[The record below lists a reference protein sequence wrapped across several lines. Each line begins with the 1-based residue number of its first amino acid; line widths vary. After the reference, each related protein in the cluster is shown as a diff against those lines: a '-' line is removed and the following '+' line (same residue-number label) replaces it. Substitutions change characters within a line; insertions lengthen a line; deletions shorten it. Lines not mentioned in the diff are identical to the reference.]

1 MRRFFSFFLKNTRAI
16 PFSILY
22 DSREMAASSSSSLT
36 EAEIDKLTASKL
48 RKLLDA
54 KEIAYE
60 KKELKAALAAKLKDA
75 MRKEKEGKEEEE
87 EEEEEKTTTKKKRK
101 ASSGGSEEEEP
112 SEEERGEEGEEEEED
127 SDEEDFDEYED
138 DGSVEWMLRMHQ
150 KIARPKN
157 KRDWEIRESVLSG
170 GGIP

>member
-1 MRRFFSFFLKNTRAI
+1 
-16 PFSILY
+16 
-22 DSREMAASSSSSLT
+22 MAASSSSSLT
-36 EAEIDKLTASKL
+36 EAEIDKLSASKL

-54 KEIAYE
+54 KEIAHE
-60 KKELKAALAAKLKDA
+60 KKEVKAALAAKLKDA
-75 MRKEKEGKEEEE
+75 MRKEKEGK
-87 EEEEEKTTTKKKRK
+87 
-101 ASSGGSEEEEP
+101 
-112 SEEERGEEGEEEEED
+112 EEEEED

>member
-1 MRRFFSFFLKNTRAI
+1 
-16 PFSILY
+16 
-22 DSREMAASSSSSLT
+22 MAASSSSLT
-36 EAEIDKLTASKL
+36 DAEIDKLTVSKL

-60 KKELKAALAAKLKDA
+60 KKELKATLAAKLKDA

-87 EEEEEKTTTKKKRK
+87 EEEE
-101 ASSGGSEEEEP
+101 
-112 SEEERGEEGEEEEED
+112 
-127 SDEEDFDEYED
+127 EEDFDEYED

>member
-1 MRRFFSFFLKNTRAI
+1 MG
-16 PFSILY
+16 
-22 DSREMAASSSSSLT
+22 ASSSSSLT

-54 KEIAYE
+54 KGIAHE

-75 MRKEKEGKEEEE
+75 MRKEKEGKE
-87 EEEEEKTTTKKKRK
+87 
-101 ASSGGSEEEEP
+101 
-112 SEEERGEEGEEEEED
+112 EEEEED

>member
-1 MRRFFSFFLKNTRAI
+1 MVA
-16 PFSILY
+16 
-22 DSREMAASSSSSLT
+22 SSSSLT
-36 EAEIDKLTASKL
+36 DAEIDKLTVSKL

-87 EEEEEKTTTKKKRK
+87 EEEEE
-101 ASSGGSEEEEP
+101 
-112 SEEERGEEGEEEEED
+112 ED

-138 DGSVEWMLRMHQ
+138 DGSVEWMLRMNQ

>member
-1 MRRFFSFFLKNTRAI
+1 
-16 PFSILY
+16 
-22 DSREMAASSSSSLT
+22 MAASSSSSLT

-54 KEIAYE
+54 KGIAHE

-87 EEEEEKTTTKKKRK
+87 E
-101 ASSGGSEEEEP
+101 
-112 SEEERGEEGEEEEED
+112 EEEEED

>member
-1 MRRFFSFFLKNTRAI
+1 
-16 PFSILY
+16 
-22 DSREMAASSSSSLT
+22 MAASSSSLT
-36 EAEIDKLTASKL
+36 EAEIDKLTVSKL

-54 KEIAYE
+54 KEIAYK

-75 MRKEKEGKEEEE
+75 MRKEKEGKE
-87 EEEEEKTTTKKKRK
+87 
-101 ASSGGSEEEEP
+101 
-112 SEEERGEEGEEEEED
+112 EEEEED

>member
-1 MRRFFSFFLKNTRAI
+1 
-16 PFSILY
+16 
-22 DSREMAASSSSSLT
+22 MAASSSSMT

-54 KEIAYE
+54 KEIAHE
-60 KKELKAALAAKLKDA
+60 KKEVKAALAAKLKDA

-87 EEEEEKTTTKKKRK
+87 EEEKKKTTKKRK

-112 SEEERGEEGEEEEED
+112 SEEERGEEEEEEED

>member
-1 MRRFFSFFLKNTRAI
+1 
-16 PFSILY
+16 
-22 DSREMAASSSSSLT
+22 MAASSSSLT
-36 EAEIDKLTASKL
+36 DAEIDKLTVSKL

-87 EEEEEKTTTKKKRK
+87 EEEEE
-101 ASSGGSEEEEP
+101 
-112 SEEERGEEGEEEEED
+112 
-127 SDEEDFDEYED
+127 EEDFDEYED

>member
-1 MRRFFSFFLKNTRAI
+1 
-16 PFSILY
+16 
-22 DSREMAASSSSSLT
+22 MAASSSSLT
-36 EAEIDKLTASKL
+36 DAEIDKLTVSKL

-75 MRKEKEGKEEEE
+75 MRKEKEGKKEE
-87 EEEEEKTTTKKKRK
+87 EEEEEK
-101 ASSGGSEEEEP
+101 E
-112 SEEERGEEGEEEEED
+112 
-127 SDEEDFDEYED
+127 EEDFDEYED

>member
-1 MRRFFSFFLKNTRAI
+1 MG
-16 PFSILY
+16 
-22 DSREMAASSSSSLT
+22 ASSSSSLT

-54 KEIAYE
+54 KGIAHE

-87 EEEEEKTTTKKKRK
+87 
-101 ASSGGSEEEEP
+101 
-112 SEEERGEEGEEEEED
+112 EEEEED

>member
-1 MRRFFSFFLKNTRAI
+1 MSETIFLFLKIRERFLS
-16 PFSILY
+16 PYY
-22 DSREMAASSSSSLT
+22 DDAQEMAASSSSSLT

-54 KEIAYE
+54 KGIAHE

-75 MRKEKEGKEEEE
+75 MRKEKEGKEE
-87 EEEEEKTTTKKKRK
+87 
-101 ASSGGSEEEEP
+101 
-112 SEEERGEEGEEEEED
+112 EEEEED

-157 KRDWEIRESVLSG
+157 KRDWEIRESVLSSVLSG

>member
-1 MRRFFSFFLKNTRAI
+1 MRGFFSFLKIRERFL
-16 PFSILY
+16 SSYY
-22 DSREMAASSSSSLT
+22 DSQEMGASSSSSLT

-54 KEIAYE
+54 KGIAHE
-60 KKELKAALAAKLKDA
+60 KKKVKAALAAKLKDA
-75 MRKEKEGKEEEE
+75 MRKEK
-87 EEEEEKTTTKKKRK
+87 
-101 ASSGGSEEEEP
+101 
-112 SEEERGEEGEEEEED
+112 EEED

>member
-1 MRRFFSFFLKNTRAI
+1 MRGFFSFLKIRERFL
-16 PFSILY
+16 SSYY
-22 DSREMAASSSSSLT
+22 DSQEMGASSSSSLT

-54 KEIAYE
+54 KGIAHE
-60 KKELKAALAAKLKDA
+60 KKEVKAALAAKLKDA
-75 MRKEKEGKEEEE
+75 MRKEK
-87 EEEEEKTTTKKKRK
+87 
-101 ASSGGSEEEEP
+101 
-112 SEEERGEEGEEEEED
+112 EEED

>member
-1 MRRFFSFFLKNTRAI
+1 
-16 PFSILY
+16 
-22 DSREMAASSSSSLT
+22 MAASSSSLT
-36 EAEIDKLTASKL
+36 DAEIDKLTVSKL

-87 EEEEEKTTTKKKRK
+87 EEEEE
-101 ASSGGSEEEEP
+101 
-112 SEEERGEEGEEEEED
+112 
-127 SDEEDFDEYED
+127 EDFDEYED

>member
-1 MRRFFSFFLKNTRAI
+1 MRGFFSFLKIRERFL
-16 PFSILY
+16 SSYY
-22 DSREMAASSSSSLT
+22 DSQEMGASSSSSLT

-54 KEIAYE
+54 KGIAHE

-75 MRKEKEGKEEEE
+75 MRKEK
-87 EEEEEKTTTKKKRK
+87 
-101 ASSGGSEEEEP
+101 
-112 SEEERGEEGEEEEED
+112 EEED

>member
-1 MRRFFSFFLKNTRAI
+1 
-16 PFSILY
+16 
-22 DSREMAASSSSSLT
+22 MAASSSSLT
-36 EAEIDKLTASKL
+36 EAEIDKLTVSKL

-75 MRKEKEGKEEEE
+75 MRKEKEGKE
-87 EEEEEKTTTKKKRK
+87 
-101 ASSGGSEEEEP
+101 
-112 SEEERGEEGEEEEED
+112 EEEEED

>member
-1 MRRFFSFFLKNTRAI
+1 M
-16 PFSILY
+16 
-22 DSREMAASSSSSLT
+22 T

-54 KEIAYE
+54 KGIAYE

-75 MRKEKEGKEEEE
+75 MRKEEEGK
-87 EEEEEKTTTKKKRK
+87 
-101 ASSGGSEEEEP
+101 
-112 SEEERGEEGEEEEED
+112 EEEEED

-150 KIARPKN
+150 KIALPKN

>member
-1 MRRFFSFFLKNTRAI
+1 
-16 PFSILY
+16 
-22 DSREMAASSSSSLT
+22 MAASSSSLT
-36 EAEIDKLTASKL
+36 DAEIDKLTVSKL

-87 EEEEEKTTTKKKRK
+87 
-101 ASSGGSEEEEP
+101 
-112 SEEERGEEGEEEEED
+112 EEEEED

>member
-1 MRRFFSFFLKNTRAI
+1 
-16 PFSILY
+16 
-22 DSREMAASSSSSLT
+22 MAASSSSSSMLT

-54 KEIAYE
+54 KEIAYG

-75 MRKEKEGKEEEE
+75 MRKEEEGKE
-87 EEEEEKTTTKKKRK
+87 
-101 ASSGGSEEEEP
+101 
-112 SEEERGEEGEEEEED
+112 EEEEED

>member
-1 MRRFFSFFLKNTRAI
+1 MGQLLTK
-16 PFSILY
+16 LLGG
-22 DSREMAASSSSSLT
+22 SSSLT

-54 KEIAYE
+54 KGIAHE
-60 KKELKAALAAKLKDA
+60 KKEVKAALAAKLKDA
-75 MRKEKEGKEEEE
+75 MRKEKEGKEE
-87 EEEEEKTTTKKKRK
+87 
-101 ASSGGSEEEEP
+101 
-112 SEEERGEEGEEEEED
+112 EEEEED

>member
-1 MRRFFSFFLKNTRAI
+1 MVA
-16 PFSILY
+16 
-22 DSREMAASSSSSLT
+22 SSSSLT
-36 EAEIDKLTASKL
+36 DAEIDKLTVSKL

-75 MRKEKEGKEEEE
+75 MRKEKEGKEE
-87 EEEEEKTTTKKKRK
+87 
-101 ASSGGSEEEEP
+101 
-112 SEEERGEEGEEEEED
+112 EEEEED

>member
-1 MRRFFSFFLKNTRAI
+1 
-16 PFSILY
+16 
-22 DSREMAASSSSSLT
+22 MAASSSSSSMLT

-48 RKLLDA
+48 RKLLDE

-87 EEEEEKTTTKKKRK
+87 EED
-101 ASSGGSEEEEP
+101 SD
-112 SEEERGEEGEEEEED
+112 EEEEED

>member
-1 MRRFFSFFLKNTRAI
+1 MRGFFSFLKIRERFL
-16 PFSILY
+16 SSYY
-22 DSREMAASSSSSLT
+22 DSQEMGASSSSSLT

-54 KEIAYE
+54 KGIAHE
-60 KKELKAALAAKLKDA
+60 KKEVKAALAAKLKEA
-75 MRKEKEGKEEEE
+75 MRKEK
-87 EEEEEKTTTKKKRK
+87 
-101 ASSGGSEEEEP
+101 
-112 SEEERGEEGEEEEED
+112 EEED

>member
-1 MRRFFSFFLKNTRAI
+1 M
-16 PFSILY
+16 
-22 DSREMAASSSSSLT
+22 T

-54 KEIAYE
+54 KGIAHE

-87 EEEEEKTTTKKKRK
+87 EEEEE
-101 ASSGGSEEEEP
+101 
-112 SEEERGEEGEEEEED
+112 
-127 SDEEDFDEYED
+127 EEDFDEYED

-150 KIARPKN
+150 KIA
-157 KRDWEIRESVLSG
+157 LSL
-170 GGIP
+170 IHI

>member
-1 MRRFFSFFLKNTRAI
+1 
-16 PFSILY
+16 
-22 DSREMAASSSSSLT
+22 MAASSSSLT
-36 EAEIDKLTASKL
+36 DAEIDKLTVSKL

-54 KEIAYE
+54 KEIAYK

-75 MRKEKEGKEEEE
+75 MRKEKEGKE
-87 EEEEEKTTTKKKRK
+87 
-101 ASSGGSEEEEP
+101 
-112 SEEERGEEGEEEEED
+112 EEEEED

>member
-1 MRRFFSFFLKNTRAI
+1 M
-16 PFSILY
+16 
-22 DSREMAASSSSSLT
+22 T

-54 KEIAYE
+54 KGIAHE

-87 EEEEEKTTTKKKRK
+87 EEE
-101 ASSGGSEEEEP
+101 
-112 SEEERGEEGEEEEED
+112 
-127 SDEEDFDEYED
+127 EEDFDEYED

>member
-1 MRRFFSFFLKNTRAI
+1 
-16 PFSILY
+16 
-22 DSREMAASSSSSLT
+22 MAAASSLT
-36 EAEIDKLTASKL
+36 EAEIDKLTVSKL

-87 EEEEEKTTTKKKRK
+87 EE
-101 ASSGGSEEEEP
+101 
-112 SEEERGEEGEEEEED
+112 EEEEED

>member
-1 MRRFFSFFLKNTRAI
+1 M
-16 PFSILY
+16 
-22 DSREMAASSSSSLT
+22 T

-54 KEIAYE
+54 KGIAHE

-75 MRKEKEGKEEEE
+75 MRKEKEGK
-87 EEEEEKTTTKKKRK
+87 
-101 ASSGGSEEEEP
+101 
-112 SEEERGEEGEEEEED
+112 EEEEED

>member
-1 MRRFFSFFLKNTRAI
+1 M
-16 PFSILY
+16 
-22 DSREMAASSSSSLT
+22 
-36 EAEIDKLTASKL
+36 
-48 RKLLDA
+48 
-54 KEIAYE
+54 
-60 KKELKAALAAKLKDA
+60 KDA

-87 EEEEEKTTTKKKRK
+87 EK
-101 ASSGGSEEEEP
+101 
-112 SEEERGEEGEEEEED
+112 D

>member
-1 MRRFFSFFLKNTRAI
+1 
-16 PFSILY
+16 
-22 DSREMAASSSSSLT
+22 MAASSSSSLT

-54 KEIAYE
+54 KGIAHE

-75 MRKEKEGKEEEE
+75 MRKEKEGK
-87 EEEEEKTTTKKKRK
+87 
-101 ASSGGSEEEEP
+101 
-112 SEEERGEEGEEEEED
+112 EEEEED

>member
-1 MRRFFSFFLKNTRAI
+1 MVA
-16 PFSILY
+16 
-22 DSREMAASSSSSLT
+22 SSSSLT
-36 EAEIDKLTASKL
+36 DAEIDKLTVSKL

-87 EEEEEKTTTKKKRK
+87 EEEEE
-101 ASSGGSEEEEP
+101 
-112 SEEERGEEGEEEEED
+112 
-127 SDEEDFDEYED
+127 DFDEYED

>member
-1 MRRFFSFFLKNTRAI
+1 
-16 PFSILY
+16 
-22 DSREMAASSSSSLT
+22 MAASSSSLT
-36 EAEIDKLTASKL
+36 DAEIDKLTVSKL

-87 EEEEEKTTTKKKRK
+87 EEE
-101 ASSGGSEEEEP
+101 
-112 SEEERGEEGEEEEED
+112 
-127 SDEEDFDEYED
+127 DFDEYED

>member
-1 MRRFFSFFLKNTRAI
+1 MTKL
-16 PFSILY
+16 LGG
-22 DSREMAASSSSSLT
+22 SSSLT

-54 KEIAYE
+54 KGIAHE

-75 MRKEKEGKEEEE
+75 MRKEKEGK
-87 EEEEEKTTTKKKRK
+87 
-101 ASSGGSEEEEP
+101 
-112 SEEERGEEGEEEEED
+112 EEEEED

>member
-1 MRRFFSFFLKNTRAI
+1 MSETIFLFLKIRER
-16 PFSILY
+16 FLSSYY
-22 DSREMAASSSSSLT
+22 DDAQEMAASSSSSLT
-36 EAEIDKLTASKL
+36 EAEIDKLTVAKL
-48 RKLLDA
+48 KALLDE

-87 EEEEEKTTTKKKRK
+87 EEEEE
-101 ASSGGSEEEEP
+101 
-112 SEEERGEEGEEEEED
+112 
-127 SDEEDFDEYED
+127 EEDFDEYED